1 MTLILFAGVIEQS
14 GAIAPPHTGPRTVS
28 GACTEEIFRIIWH
41 WIVSVAFE
49 QHSAQVTWQYFF
61 SAICPA

>member
-14 GAIAPPHTGPRTVS
+14 GAIAPPHTGSRTVS

-49 QHSAQVTWQYFF
+49 QHSA
-61 SAICPA
+61 